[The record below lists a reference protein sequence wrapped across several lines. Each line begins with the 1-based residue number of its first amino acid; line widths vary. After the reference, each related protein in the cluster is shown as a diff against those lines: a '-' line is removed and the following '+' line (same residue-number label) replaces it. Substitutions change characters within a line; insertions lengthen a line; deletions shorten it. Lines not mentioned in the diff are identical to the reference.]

1 MWRTTLFTVFAFAL
15 ALTSL
20 VSAQVT
26 LDTSKC
32 YTLSTNGTQYL
43 DSTNSVLAIQVH
55 ADRAALEAGTDKGVR
70 FHFPLGENGW
80 VAHNDHYVGT
90 TIPNAAQWST
100 SDSIGDTVALATI
113 HISASGQQVY
123 LNAGPRK
130 QMSVTAGVTTTQF
143 NWDIQEI
150 NCLLSNS

>member
-1 MWRTTLFTVFAFAL
+1 MLRTLLVSLFTSFL
-15 ALTSL
+15 ALTSQAA
-20 VSAQVT
+20 AQVT
-26 LDTSKC
+26 LDPTKC

-55 ADRAALEAGTDKGVR
+55 PDRAALEAGTDKGVR

-80 VAHNDHYVGT
+80 VAHDEHYVGT
-90 TIPNAAQWST
+90 TIPNAVEWAT
-100 SDSIGDTVALATI
+100 EDSLGATVALATI
-113 HISASGQQVY
+113 HTTTSGQQAY

-130 QMSVTAGVTTTQF
+130 QMSSTAGVTTTQF

-150 NCLLSNS
+150 NCLLS